1 MGAPSGGPPP
11 PLGEVTQGPEFKS
24 QDSTPVLSLI
34 VFFCHIRGSVSF
46 VLIINDG
53 NYSSQFS

>member
-24 QDSTPVLSLI
+24 QGSTPVLPF
-34 VFFCHIRGSVSF
+34 FFCHIRGSVSF